1 MRYRDAIVSVISLA
15 VAVVTLAGM
24 AHTDEFAQA
33 TRAEAVGFDALAHE
47 VFAPSKGQAK

>member
-1 MRYRDAIVSVISLA
+1 MRYRDAIVSVITVL

-33 TRAEAVGFDALAHE
+33 TYAEAVGFDALAHE
-47 VFAPSKGQAK
+47 VFAPSKEQAK